1 MKALILA
8 AGYATRLYPLTKD
21 TPKPLLQI
29 KHRPV
34 LDYIVDKIERVGD
47 INQVYLAT
55 NDKFHNQFEDWLAG
69 RSKELRC
76 RYKLVNDGSTSVDDR
91 KGAIG
96 DIKLILEQEQVNDD
110 LLVVAGDNLFDFD
123 LASFVAFASS
133 KRPAHS
139 ICLYLPHDENTDL
152 TQYGIA
158 HLREDGLITDF
169 EEKPHFPKS
178 NLVST
183 CVYFIPREKVSR
195 VLNYAALGNSMD
207 APGNYISWLIK
218 HDQVYGKIFDGLWFD
233 LGDFDSLS
241 RAVMSING
249 HVHQERKH
257 V

>member
-21 TPKPLLQI
+21 TPKPLL
-29 KHRPV
+29 KLKNRAV
-34 LDYIVDKIERVGD
+34 LDYIVDRIERVGD
-47 INQVYLAT
+47 ISQVYIVT
-55 NDKFHNQFEDWLAG
+55 NDKFHSQFEDWLAG
-69 RSKELRC
+69 RAKDLRC
-76 RYKLVNDGSTSVDDR
+76 RYKLVNDGSTDPDER
-91 KGAIG
+91 RGACG
-96 DIKLILEQEQVNDD
+96 DLKLVIEQEQVNDD

-123 LASFVAFASS
+123 LASFVAFAAS

-158 HLREDGLITDF
+158 QLAGDGLIIDF

-195 VLNYAALGNSMD
+195 ILNYAALGNTMD
-207 APGNYISWLIK
+207 APGNYISWLIE
-218 HDQVYGKIFDGLWFD
+218 HDQVYGKIYDGIWFD

-249 HVHQERKH
+249 HSHHSTKL
-257 V
+257 